1 MPETLT
7 PERRASLIADLAKMY
22 SLDPKVVD
30 GVLQVESA
38 GKAFGTGGLMIVRFE
53 VHHFVGRWEVPIE
66 VWSKLFRFGINGHY
80 PWKDQYW
87 RTTESEP
94 WRKLHAPQAWHLM
107 QAEEW
112 AALTFA
118 RSLDD
123 EAALKSTSMGA
134 PQVLG
139 KNCIQ
144 AGWPSARSMFDVWSI
159 SETAQIVGF
168 FTFILLDGL
177 LPFLRS
183 EDWLRFAT
191 GYNGVGN
198 AEAYAAR
205 LRDTVQKLRG
215 G

>member
-7 PERRASLIADLAKMY
+7 PERRTSLIADLATMY
-22 SLDPKVVD
+22 SIDPKVVE

-38 GKAFGTGGLMIVRFE
+38 GKAFGIGGCMIVRFE
-53 VHHFVGRWEVPIE
+53 VHHFVGWWKQPIE
-66 VWSKLFRFGINGHY
+66 VWSKLFRFGANGHY
-80 PWKDQYW
+80 PWTEQYW

-94 WRKLHAPQAWHLM
+94 WRKLHVPQAWWAM
-107 QAEEW
+107 QLEEHS
-112 AALTFA
+112 ALTFA

-123 EAALKSTSMGA
+123 EAALKSISMGA

-139 KNCIQ
+139 RNCVK

-168 FTFILLDGL
+168 FNFILGDGL
-177 LPFLRS
+177 LPLLRS
-183 EDWLRFAT
+183 EDWPRFAT
-191 GYNGVGN
+191 GYNGAGN